1 MRERSGEGSGFFCL
15 FCGCRKEMSLVF
27 GVDFFSCVVVVFF
40 VVSEYGLD
48 VIMELYFSDF
58 RGVVFGV
65 NVVKWSI

>member
-1 MRERSGEGSGFFCL
+1 
-15 FCGCRKEMSLVF
+15 MSLVF

-48 VIMELYFSDF
+48 VITELYFSDF